1 MPTQE
6 FIAFAHHL
14 ADLSNEIAKK
24 YFRLPNGEMAKADQ
38 SPVTK
43 ADREIEEIIR
53 AEIEKNFQSTELLA
67 KNLAHKILMQNLFG
81 FWIRL
86 MAHRLLLLV
95 VRFLA
100 H

>member
-6 FIAFAHHL
+6 FIAFAHYL
-14 ADLSNEIAKK
+14 ADLSNEVAKK

-53 AEIEKNFQSTELLA
+53 AEIEKKFPEHGIIGEEFGT
-67 KNLAHKILMQNLFG
+67 QNADEEFG
-81 FWIRL
+81 
-86 MAHRLLLLV
+86 
-95 VRFLA
+95 
-100 H
+100 